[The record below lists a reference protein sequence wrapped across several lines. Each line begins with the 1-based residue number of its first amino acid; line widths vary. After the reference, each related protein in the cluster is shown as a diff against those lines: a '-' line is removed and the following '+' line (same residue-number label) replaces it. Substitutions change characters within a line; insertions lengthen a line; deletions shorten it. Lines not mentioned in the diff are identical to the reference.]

1 MKTRLLNLWEAVR
14 TSFWFIPGLMVLS
27 AIGLSFVMVA
37 VDRRAAVD
45 PSWTF
50 ELLYTGGP
58 EGTRS
63 ILSTIAGSMITV
75 AGVTFSIT
83 IVALTLTSSQFG
95 PRLLRNFMKDRGNQ
109 VVLGTFIATFIY
121 CLLVLRSVDTSG
133 RHVFIPY
140 ISVSFAVLLAL
151 ANAGVLIYFIH
162 HISTSIHADRVIDT
176 VYRELMETIQALFPE
191 EYGHG
196 GAESRAGDENDRPV
210 HPVAASRG
218 GYLQAVDDE
227 GLLAL
232 AGENDLLI
240 RLPHRPG
247 EYIVSGDT
255 LVEVLGAGRP
265 DQSLAERI
273 ADHLIVGPQRTPE
286 QDAEFAIH
294 QLVEVAVRALSPGIN
309 DPFTAMS
316 CIDRLGSAL
325 CYLTGR
331 AFPSSYHF
339 DDGGTLRMIA
349 KPVTFAGV
357 MDAAFDQIRQY
368 GRSSAAVTI
377 RLLETLTVIAS
388 HARDPEQRQAVLRQA
403 SMVERASREA
413 LPEENDRQDVQERY
427 RGLLEALEKGGNP
440 DPRHEA
446 RQEAEKRGSGAAR
459 VSPR

>member
-1 MKTRLLNLWEAVR
+1 MKTKLLNLWETVR
-14 TSFWFIPGLMVLS
+14 TSFWFIPGLMALS
-27 AIGLSFVMVA
+27 AIGLSLATVA
-37 VDRRAAVD
+37 VDRRVAFGSPWMLD
-45 PSWTF
+45 F
-50 ELLYTGGP
+50 LYTGGP

-75 AGVTFSIT
+75 AGVAFSIT

-95 PRLLRNFMKDRGNQ
+95 PRLLRNFMKDTGNQ

-133 RHVFIPY
+133 RHIFVPY

-162 HISTSIHADRVIDT
+162 HISASIHADRVIEA
-176 VYRELMETIQALFPE
+176 VYNELLEQIRELFPE

-196 GAESRAGDENDRPV
+196 GVEPRPGNEDGRPV
-210 HPVAASRG
+210 HPVAAPGG
-218 GYLQAVDDE
+218 GYLQAIDRE

-232 AGENDLLI
+232 AGEKDILI
-240 RLPHRPG
+240 SVLHRPG
-247 EYIVSGDT
+247 EYIVSGGT
-255 LVEVLGAGRP
+255 LVEVHGDGRP
-265 DQSLAERI
+265 DESLAERI

-309 DPFTAMS
+309 DPFTAIS

-325 CYLTGR
+325 CYLAGR
-331 AFPSSYHF
+331 AFPSPYLL
-339 DDGGTLRMIA
+339 DDGGTLRVIV
-349 KPVTFAGV
+349 KPATFAGV
-357 MDAAFDQIRQY
+357 LNAAFDQIRQH
-368 GRSSAAVTI
+368 GRPSAAVTI
-377 RLLETLTVIAS
+377 RLLETLTVIAD

-403 SMVERASREA
+403 AMVERAGRES

-427 RGLLEALEKGGNP
+427 RVLLEAVERRVNP
-440 DPRHEA
+440 VPPTA
-446 RQEAEKRGSGAAR
+446 
-459 VSPR
+459 